1 LDTVAGH
8 IDMEE
13 LYFMIRL
20 NPLLALAL
28 FLIALISIAGDGPPP
43 ATEVP
48 PPPPPTCAGPPDPA
62 GLIGTDWT
70 ESDKEG
76 WIRDQNA
83 AIRRCRDNQSKS
95 ANRGQQD
102 ASWRQ

>member
-1 LDTVAGH
+1 
-8 IDMEE
+8 MEE
-13 LYFMIRL
+13 LYFMIRS
-20 NPLLALAL
+20 NFLLALAL
-28 FLIALISIAGDGPPP
+28 FLSALISIAGDGPPP
-43 ATEVP
+43 TEEL

-83 AIRRCRDNQSKS
+83 AIRRCRDNQSWS

-102 ASWRQ
+102 TSWRQ